1 MPDFRVRARVA
12 LPVAAVATQAA
23 VPMAVAVRLAPH
35 EMKVFS
41 AARVA
46 AAVRRAVPAVVPQAA
61 LQASRAEVLQVA
73 HRVVNRVAAEQA
85 LQDP

>member
-1 MPDFRVRARVA
+1 
-12 LPVAAVATQAA
+12 
-23 VPMAVAVRLAPH
+23 
-35 EMKVFS
+35 MKVFS